1 MISLLNI
8 FSIPVNK
15 YSIEFIKFPMQDRGT
30 PASLSEFDKLCRN
43 LALKIEDG
51 FSIGVHCRAGIG
63 RSSILASSIMAHLGF
78 NAKDALNIISQSR
91 RMKVPDTEIQ
101 EAWINEYYAYMSK
114 NP

>member
-1 MISLLNI
+1 MNT
-8 FSIPVNK
+8 
-15 YSIEFIKFPMQDRGT
+15 D
-30 PASLSEFDKLCRN
+30 
-43 LALKIEDG
+43 
-51 FSIGVHCRAGIG
+51 
-63 RSSILASSIMAHLGF
+63 LASSIMAHLGF